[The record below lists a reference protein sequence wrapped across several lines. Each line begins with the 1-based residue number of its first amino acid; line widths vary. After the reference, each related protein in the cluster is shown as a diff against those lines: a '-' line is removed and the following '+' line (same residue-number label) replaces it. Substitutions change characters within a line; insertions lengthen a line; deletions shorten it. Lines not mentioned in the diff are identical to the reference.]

1 MLDLVSSLVLMAMIA
16 IAGLIYAGAAVARAR
31 LRTDRLDG
39 HGGVLLG
46 RGAMEAAYAMMKPL
60 VWLLLKLGITPNMVT
75 GFSLLPALAS
85 AVAVAMGH
93 FGFGALLAT
102 VSALCDMLDGILA
115 RELKS
120 GSDAGEL
127 FDAAVDRYVEFFLLA
142 GLVVYFRAAPVILI
156 IVLAALIGSF
166 MVSYTTAK
174 AEALH
179 VPPPKG
185 AMRRAE
191 RAVYLLVG
199 CIFVPLAG
207 RVLAPSQ
214 PGALVP
220 LGPEVTIEAALLI
233 VAAVTNVS
241 SVRRLRQIAQ
251 AVRARDQVA

>member
-1 MLDLVSSLVLMAMIA
+1 MLDLVSSLILVAMVA
-16 IAGLIYAGAAVARAR
+16 IVGLIYGAAALAKSRMHTA
-31 LRTDRLDG
+31 RLDG

-46 RGAMEAAYAMMKPL
+46 RGLMEATYAMMKPV
-60 VWLLLKLGITPNMVT
+60 VWLLLKLRITPNMVT
-75 GFSLLPALAS
+75 GFSLFPALAS
-85 AVAVAMGH
+85 AVALATGH

-102 VSALCDMLDGILA
+102 ASAFCDMLDGILA
-115 RELKS
+115 RELKT

-142 GLVVYFRAAPVILI
+142 GLVVYFRSAPVIQV
-156 IVLAALIGSF
+156 IVLGALVGSF

-191 RAVYLLVG
+191 RAVYLLAG
-199 CIFVPLAG
+199 CMMVPIAA
-207 RVLAPSQ
+207 RVLAPSK
-214 PGALVP
+214 PRALVP
-220 LGPEVTIEAALLI
+220 LGPEVTIEAAMFI

-241 SVRRLRQIAQ
+241 SVRRLRRIAQ
-251 AVRARDQVA
+251 SVRARDQVV